1 MNFYVQNRT
10 WLQILRFSILF
21 FNSYRFPLIAFCL
34 SASSNLVIWWV
45 VPCLVLKQLKR
56 NYIKLKAAFTSVSD
70 GIDGR
75 SNEDLPSASRI
86 YIGTQTHVHD
96 TTHSLG
102 RRSAWCYNHCLS
114 LFFWWRLR
122 AAVSPKLESGHVSS
136 SHSRANR
143 LSIVIMQGPKS
154 IPTT

>member
-1 MNFYVQNRT
+1 M
-10 WLQILRFSILF
+10 QILRFSILF

-86 YIGTQTHVHD
+86 YIGTQTHVHECAQVR
-96 TTHSLG
+96 THTGLG
-102 RRSAWCYNHCLS
+102 QTLAYNARREEAACLQYS
-114 LFFWWRLR
+114 D
-122 AAVSPKLESGHVSS
+122 V
-136 SHSRANR
+136 SRAFEVV
-143 LSIVIMQGPKS
+143 SDF
-154 IPTT
+154 